1 MKKTVAALFCA
12 FFGLVTTLLLITPAW
27 ANFQLGEDIFD
38 GLMIGPLSISATIQG
53 QTAGTMGPH
62 GSTGLFGVLLIAT
75 VLAAA
80 GLMITV
86 CVKSL
91 ILKSDASKQIKL
103 AKMAMG
109 AAFLSS
115 ILFATL
121 TAVPGEYDASGED
134 VQVTD
139 TAGLDTGEEEEGDDA
154 WVKRQAAGAPV
165 FYAILSVLG
174 LISLTILTGSGG
186 STSEETETETET
198 PPSDGD
204 ANEPAAASEPATEE
218 APQRDIKKTLNLVF
232 TVIVVCILAYTV
244 LSN

>member
-1 MKKTVAALFCA
+1 MKKILAAVFCG
-12 FFGLVTTLLLITPAW
+12 FFGLATTILLITPLW
-27 ANFQLGEDIFD
+27 ANFQIGDSLFD
-38 GLMIGPLSISATIQG
+38 GLKIGPLSVSATLGG
-53 QTAGTMGPH
+53 QTAAVVGPH
-62 GSTGLFGVLLIAT
+62 DSTGLFGILLIAT

-80 GLMITV
+80 GLMITIS
-86 CVKSL
+86 VKSL
-91 ILKSDASKQIKL
+91 ILKKDASKQIKL

-121 TAVPGEYDASGED
+121 TSVPGEYDASGED

-139 TAGLDTGEEEEGDDA
+139 TAGLDTGEEEDGDDA

-165 FYAILSVLG
+165 IYAILSIIG
-174 LISLTILTGSGG
+174 LISLTILTGSGS

>member
-1 MKKTVAALFCA
+1 MKKTVAALYCG
-12 FFGLVTTLLLITPAW
+12 FFGLVTTLLIFTPAW
-27 ANFQLGEDIFD
+27 ASFQIGEDIFD
-38 GLMIGPLSISATIQG
+38 GIMIGPLAVSVTLQG
-53 QTAGTMGPH
+53 QSAAVMGPND
-62 GSTGLFGVLLIAT
+62 STGLFGILLIAT

-91 ILKSDASKQIKL
+91 ILKKDASKQIKF

-121 TAVPGEYDASGED
+121 TSLPGEYDASGED

-139 TAGLDTGEEEEGDDA
+139 TAGLDTGEEDA
-154 WVKRQAAGAPV
+154 DSGITRQSSGGPV
-165 FYAILSVLG
+165 LYAILSVLG
-174 LISLTILTGSGG
+174 LISLTILTGSGS